1 MNPVDLIAK
10 KRAGEVLSE
19 TEIQWWIAA
28 YTSGEV
34 PDYQMAAMAMAIC
47 FQGLNR
53 QETTL
58 WTAAMRD
65 SGEPISFGDRPGFRI
80 DKHSTGGV
88 GDKISIPLAPII
100 AALGL
105 QVPMI
110 SGRGLGLTG
119 GTLDKL
125 ESIPGYRT
133 DLDLQTFRSTVTT
146 IGCSIIGQT
155 GQLAPADRMLYAL
168 RDVTA
173 TVSSI
178 PLIVSSILS
187 KKLSEG
193 LDALVLDVKFGSGA
207 FMSSFEQAEELAR
220 ALVDVSR
227 ANGVA
232 CSALLTD
239 MNQPIGRCVGN
250 ALEIV
255 ESIEVLRGQGP
266 ADTWELTE
274 RLAVRMLR
282 IAGEANHDDEAKEAV
297 QAVVQSGRA
306 MARFAA
312 MISAQGGDARIV
324 ENTELLPQAPKVEAI
339 SAGIAGQLTAVDAR
353 AVARAGHCVG
363 VGRERADQA
372 IDFAVGIEWLVEPGE
387 QLDKDSII
395 ARLHWRERGRDQ
407 AVAHLRSALC
417 FDGDI
422 RPRTGRVRAEV
433 S

>member
-10 KRAGEVLSE
+10 KRAGEVLTE
-19 TEIQWWIAA
+19 AEIQWWIHA
-28 YTSGEV
+28 YTLGEV

-47 FQGLNR
+47 FQGLNA
-53 QETTL
+53 QETAI

-65 SGEPISFGDRPGFRI
+65 SGEQVRFNDKPGFRI

-133 DLDLQTFRSTVTT
+133 DLDLPTFRSTVTS

-155 GQLAPADRMLYAL
+155 GQLAPADGKLYAL

-178 PLIVSSILS
+178 PLIVASILS

-193 LDALVLDVKFGSGA
+193 LDALVLDVKFGRGA
-207 FMSSFEQAEELAR
+207 FMETFEQAQALAR
-220 ALVDVSR
+220 SLVDVSE

-255 ESIEVLRGQGP
+255 ESIEVLRGEGP

-274 RLAVRMLR
+274 GLAIRMLR
-282 IAGEANHDDEAKEAV
+282 LAGEARHDDEAKEAV
-297 QAVVQSGRA
+297 HAAVESGRA
-306 MARFAA
+306 LARFGA
-312 MISAQGGDARIV
+312 MISAQGGDARIL
-324 ENTELLPQAPKVEAI
+324 ENTDLLPKAPRVDTVT
-339 SAGIAGQLTAVDAR
+339 AGCNGLLTRVDAR
-353 AVARAGHCVG
+353 AVARAGHSVG
-363 VGRERADQA
+363 VGRERADQEVDA
-372 IDFAVGIEWLVEPGE
+372 AVGVEWLVEPGDTLTE
-387 QLDKDSII
+387 TTPI
-395 ARLHWRERGRDQ
+395 ARLHWRERGQEAAID
-407 AVAHLRSALC
+407 HLRAALC
-417 FDGDI
+417 FDGDVC
-422 RPRTGRVRAEV
+422 PRIGRIRAEV